1 MVDLER
7 VAEQMCLLIQLYC
20 VFLHGISFYLIV
32 LQGMSWYF
40 IVLHGLAWYCMVLY
54 CIQQLGGHVVDLE
67 QVGEQMRLFIMAC
80 QVAALKQCVS
90 SI

>member
-1 MVDLER
+1 MYVTSPKINQDTGYS
-7 VAEQMCLLIQLYC
+7 AK
-20 VFLHGISFYLIV
+20 
-32 LQGMSWYF
+32 
-40 IVLHGLAWYCMVLY
+40 
-54 CIQQLGGHVVDLE
+54 LGGGYVVDLE